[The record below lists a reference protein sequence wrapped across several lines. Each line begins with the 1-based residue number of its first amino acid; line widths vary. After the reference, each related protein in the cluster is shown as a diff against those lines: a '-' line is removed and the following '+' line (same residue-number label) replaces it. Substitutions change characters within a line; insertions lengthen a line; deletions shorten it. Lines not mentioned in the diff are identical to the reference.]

1 MNIWLQEVL
10 RMERHRTCKALISG
24 RQSAPSLEHPCF
36 VGVGRNIPAGLAM
49 WLGGQDLVYNMNQ
62 MSDSLQKC
70 FRFSIHVIRTSN
82 EVTEFF
88 SQCSAQRLA
97 IRVKQWNIVT

>member
-1 MNIWLQEVL
+1 
-10 RMERHRTCKALISG
+10 
-24 RQSAPSLEHPCF
+24 

-70 FRFSIHVIRTSN
+70 FRFSIHVTRTSN

-97 IRVKQWNIVT
+97 IRLKQWNIVAQLRHLLRASHDLVESSL